1 MQRISDHIT
10 YSEATNSYTAKQKGI
25 LNKPNEVQLGNM
37 KRVAKFIFEPVREK
51 FGVAIYLP
59 SFFRCEEL
67 NEIIRGAK
75 GSQHVALKGAALDM
89 DADKYGIIT
98 NKDIFDHI
106 YLNLNYD
113 QLIWEFGTIKE
124 PDWVHA
130 SYIARENRNQALRIF
145 RKNGKSIYIPF
156 DLY

>member
-1 MQRISDHIT
+1 MQKISDHIT
-10 YSEATNSYTAKQKGI
+10 YSEATNSYTAKQAGI
-25 LNKPNEVQLGNM
+25 LNKPDEIQLGNM
-37 KRVAKFIFEPVREK
+37 KRVAKFIFEPIREK

-67 NEIIRGAK
+67 NKIIRGAK
-75 GSQHVALKGAALDM
+75 ESQHVALKGAAIDM

-98 NKDIFDHI
+98 NKDIFDYI
-106 YLNLNYD
+106 YFNLNYD

-124 PDWVHA
+124 PDWVHV
-130 SYIARENRNQALRIF
+130 SYIAGENRNQALRVF
-145 RKNGKSIYIPF
+145 RKNGKSTYIPF